1 MHTLC
6 LASLSFAL
14 EEEDQKGIVLALQTQ
29 DPLEGWEPGW
39 AEQHPGQSRELW
51 GTNAS
56 EGQRSGSV
64 EVRGPG
70 PGLDHM
76 SACSLSL
83 PHWPILSSL
92 CRKKSNRSCCVP
104 GVHALNWI
112 SQRKTHGNRNTV
124 RRMKTKEPALN
135 TASLFPPNGRH
146 PQIRGHLGSLQTALC
161 LDEQTGS
168 EEWSVV

>member
-1 MHTLC
+1 MGRTTPR
-6 LASLSFAL
+6 S
-14 EEEDQKGIVLALQTQ
+14 
-29 DPLEGWEPGW
+29 
-39 AEQHPGQSRELW
+39 EQRELW

-70 PGLDHM
+70 PWLDHM

-83 PHWPILSSL
+83 PHWPILSSP
-92 CRKKSNRSCCVP
+92 CRKKSNRSCWAP

-124 RRMKTKEPALN
+124 RRTKTKQPALN
-135 TASLFPPNGRH
+135 TDSLFPPNGRH
-146 PQIRGHLGSLQTALC
+146 PRIRGHLGSLLTALC